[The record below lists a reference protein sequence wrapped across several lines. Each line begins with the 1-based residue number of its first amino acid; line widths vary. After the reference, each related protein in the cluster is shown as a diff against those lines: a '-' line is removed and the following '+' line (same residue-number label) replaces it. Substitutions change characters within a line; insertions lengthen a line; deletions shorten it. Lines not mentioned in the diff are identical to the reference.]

1 MKNTEIK
8 YNKFHETCEIKYYR
22 YIYKIKCLSDNKE
35 WKNKYYIGQHS
46 TNNMDDGYAGSGVKI
61 NEYYKKFGKI
71 EGVTY
76 EKIILKDNIKTE
88 TDLDKY
94 ERQYIEKELGK
105 KKCLNISEGGGDF
118 RRRRKK
124 EANIYLINED
134 YSQQRINNV
143 FEDNTIK
150 DNTIEDNTIK
160 DNTIEDN
167 TIEDN
172 TIKDNTIKDNTIK
185 DKNVVIE
192 KYDKTTEK
200 LLLKLKK
207 NKDDFELRKELILR
221 LGKYGVS
228 PAILGIV

>member
-1 MKNTEIK
+1 MKNT
-8 YNKFHETCEIKYYR
+8 EIKYYR

-134 YSQQRINNV
+134 ESQQRINN
-143 FEDNTIK
+143 TID

-167 TIEDN
+167 TINDN
-172 TIKDNTIKDNTIK
+172 TIE
-185 DKNVVIE
+185 DKNVVIQ
-192 KYDKTTEK
+192 KYDMTTEK
-200 LLLKLKK
+200 LLKKLKK

>member
-1 MKNTEIK
+1 MKNT
-8 YNKFHETCEIKYYR
+8 EIKYYR

-76 EKIILKDNIKTE
+76 DKIILKDNIKTE

-105 KKCLNISEGGGDF
+105 KKCLNISEGGDDF
-118 RRRRKK
+118 RRGRKK

-134 YSQQRINNV
+134 ESQQRINN
-143 FEDNTIK
+143 I
-150 DNTIEDNTIK
+150 IEDNTIK
-160 DNTIEDN
+160 DNI
-167 TIEDN
+167 IEDN
-172 TIKDNTIKDNTIK
+172 TIKDNIIEDDIIEN
-185 DKNVVIE
+185 KNVVIQ

-207 NKDDFELRKELILR
+207 NKDDFELRKDLILR

>member
-1 MKNTEIK
+1 MKNT
-8 YNKFHETCEIKYYR
+8 EIKYYR

-118 RRRRKK
+118 KRRRKK

-134 YSQQRINNV
+134 ESQQRINNTI
-143 FEDNTIK
+143 EDNTIK

-167 TIEDN
+167 TINDN
-172 TIKDNTIKDNTIK
+172 TIE
-185 DKNVVIE
+185 DKNVVIQ
-192 KYDKTTEK
+192 KYDITTEK
-200 LLLKLKK
+200 LLKKLKK